1 MSECR
6 PCLVDGKKKALF
18 HKWVTEDELVLKC
31 DAHFRENR
39 LAELVNR
46 YHKTLTI
53 PLGMSTLKISSTF
66 ALVELEDGTIIK
78 VKPLSIKFLDS
89 HIIASKYT
97 DLFRKSEE

>member
-6 PCLVDGKKKALF
+6 PCLVDGKKALF

-31 DAHFRENR
+31 DAAFKVDR
-39 LAELVNR
+39 LTELVNQ

-53 PLGMSTLKISSTF
+53 PHGMSTLKISSTF

-78 VKPLSIKFLDS
+78 IKPLSIKFLDS
-89 HIIASKYT
+89 HIVASKYA